1 MPQATI
7 DPVGQVPD
15 VNENQATPRR
25 ELPPGESLT
34 TRLVAIKAANN
45 PLLEAARPL
54 LRALSDMPEQLD
66 HERVEQLRDLL
77 EQEVRAF
84 QKLCEQASIRRDH
97 MLGARYCLCTAIDEA
112 AMQTAWGKNSK
123 GGKGDGAGGGDG
135 MAPVPPGRNQPGK
148 DAGTAARDRET
159 PDAGVEWV
167 TRGLATIFHED
178 RQGGDKVYLL
188 IGRLMSDPQEHLDLL
203 EVIYRILS
211 LGFEGRY
218 RVEAGGHRKHEA
230 VRQRIYNEIMARRG
244 IVPVALSPHWQ
255 SDVKGRLASFYDFP
269 VWITVALLSVILLG
283 CFGWF
288 KYELLGRSAELQK
301 QIADIGHMTPP
312 PAPPVLHLKT
322 LLKDEIAAGTV
333 SVDEDAHHSSV
344 TFRGDSMFPPGGVSV
359 NAAMGP
365 LIAKIAAEIVK
376 VPGKVSVLGYT
387 DNVPIRSRQFASN
400 DALSEER
407 ATQVMQM
414 LQAAGVP
421 ASRLEA
427 IGKGDADPVAD
438 NTTPQGRAQNRRV
451 EITVAE

>member
-7 DPVGQVPD
+7 DPLGYAPD
-15 VNENQATPRR
+15 VNDQPLPLRR
-25 ELPPGESLT
+25 QLPPGEPLAS
-34 TRLVAIKAANN
+34 RLAAIKAAGN

-54 LRALSDMPEQLD
+54 LRALADMPAELD
-66 HERVEQLRDLL
+66 HQRVEQLRELL
-77 EQEVRAF
+77 EHEVRAF
-84 QKLCEQASIRRDH
+84 QRLCEQTNIRRDH

-123 GGKGDGAGGGDG
+123 GYRTARATADGIAPNAGRDG
-135 MAPVPPGRNQPGK
+135 H
-148 DAGTAARDRET
+148 
-159 PDAGVEWV
+159 DAGVEWV

-188 IGRLMSDPQEHLDLL
+188 IGRLMADPQEHLDLL

-218 RVEAGGHRKHEA
+218 RFEAGGHRKHEA

-244 IVPVALSPHWQ
+244 IVPTALSPHWQ
-255 SDVKGRLASFYDFP
+255 SDVKARRASFYDFP
-269 VWITVALLSVILLG
+269 VWITVALLAIILLG
-283 CFGWF
+283 GFGYF
-288 KYELLGRSAELQK
+288 KYELMGRSAEVQK
-301 QIADIGHMTPP
+301 LIADIGHMTPP
-312 PAPPVLHLKT
+312 PAPPALHLKT
-322 LLKDEIAAGTV
+322 LLRDEIAAGTV
-333 SVDEDAHHSSV
+333 SVDEDSHHSSV
-344 TFRGDSMFPPGGVSV
+344 TFRGDAMFAPGGVSV
-359 NAAMGP
+359 NASMGP
-365 LIAKIAAEIVK
+365 LISKIAAEIVK

-387 DNVPIRSRQFASN
+387 DNIPIRSRQFASN

-427 IGKGDADPVAD
+427 VGKGATDPVAD
-438 NTTPQGRAQNRRV
+438 NSTAQGRAQNRRV